1 MGAFSSKRKV
11 FVASTVYN
19 LAGDEAGRQNYV
31 KSSIAAGVIGS
42 NSKTYL
48 GERLVNDHLNGPGIK
63 QRSVFR
69 WAKNNYPLGVPSASI
84 INNANVDPAIVAN
97 QIPHAANE
105 NVIVQEAFIEAG
117 DFIYL
122 AEQHILANKPELY
135 NTDWVADVDYDLG
148 VVLIQYEDA
157 STGTIALG
165 DFDYQ
170 SDYVGAYYHI
180 VINDYDSPLSEGTLS
195 GIGYTAPDVS
205 TYALDNTIITP
216 ESVDLDEVTQVTKTY
231 SDSTPD
237 ENSSSTAT
245 STVNYDNKVESYSK
259 TTYQGLNVDE
269 NRLEYLNEY
278 KTVHT
283 GYEIQ
288 QTVDTTTV
296 TNDEGGGV
304 TSTTTTTVTTD
315 VVVPTYREKDDTQYT
330 FSLESNSGLQLFL
343 YRVGSGNTALDNLR
357 TDDEAFSEF
366 YPFIPFR
373 INNVFVNEEE
383 YDNEYPL
390 LKKAYKKATNA
401 KIEEMIESLETSES
415 IGDIDYAFMVY
426 GVPLNTEDNSSRKYV
441 YNLFK
446 KLIPFQT
453 TTGLQYKDYLDDAER
468 RAIYDADYAEWL
480 AAQINNSSESGNV
493 NTNDPLYGTP
503 PPTYVNPGS
512 ITASTLKIAS
522 DDPVVSSYD
531 QRILWTTI
539 FEENFNGQYEPDM
552 KTGDVKIIIED
563 DDRVVVSVSTN
574 INPETGN
581 ISQTENIQSIP
592 KFKMIYQT
600 SDNTYTVMNV
610 LGMTHRNYVYGGHYV
625 NITPAQAM
633 DDDEESGFI
642 IPIHHPT
649 VLEMSLVD
657 STQMSL
663 SNTLLLLNSYQI
675 VKVKFYQ
682 RGAFKILVYIVLIV
696 LAVLGAP
703 QLAAA
708 GVGVLGTNAA
718 VGAALGYAGTA
729 ALIAGAVAN
738 AIAAIIIAEIISRGA
753 VALFGEKIG
762 SIIAAIV
769 NFVVLGGFASFNP
782 TVGLQI
788 NWGAMMRIDNLL
800 NLTSVGIGAYA
811 NWLNADTLA
820 IQTEFDKVT
829 KEYEAE
835 TEKIE
840 ELTKELGFGGAYID
854 PLMLTDLSLNDELY
868 YESSETFI
876 NRTTM
881 TGTDLIEMSFSMVYD
896 YPEITLTLPK
906 A

>member
-1 MGAFSSKRKV
+1 MGIFSSKKKV

-19 LAGDEAGRQNYV
+19 LAGDEADRQNYI
-31 KSSIAAGVIGS
+31 KSSIAASVIGN
-42 NSKTYL
+42 NSKTFL

-63 QRSVFR
+63 QRSMFR
-69 WAKNNYPLGVPSASI
+69 WAKNNYSIGLPTASI
-84 INNANVDPAIVAN
+84 TNNLNVNPVTVAS
-97 QIPHAANE
+97 QISHAANE
-105 NVIVQEAFIEAG
+105 NIIVQESFIEAG

-135 NTDWVADVDYDLG
+135 DTNWIADVDYDNN
-148 VVLIQYEDA
+148 VVLIQYEDT
-157 STGTIALG
+157 SVEIIELG

-170 SDYVGAYYHI
+170 SDYVIAYYHT
-180 VINDYDSPLSEGTLS
+180 VISDYDSPLIEGIFSEVSYIL
-195 GIGYTAPDVS
+195 PDISTYNLNDTSITSENINLNEVTEINKRYSDNRPDEDFSSTNVS
-205 TYALDNTIITP
+205 TI
-216 ESVDLDEVTQVTKTY
+216 
-231 SDSTPD
+231 
-237 ENSSSTAT
+237 
-245 STVNYDNKVESYSK
+245 NYDNKIENYSK
-259 TTYQGLNVDE
+259 STYRGFNVDQD
-269 NRLEYLNEY
+269 RLEYFNEY
-278 KTVHT
+278 KTVNT

-288 QTVDTTTV
+288 KSVNTTTV
-296 TNDEGGGV
+296 NEDEGNGI
-304 TSTTTTTVTTD
+304 TSIATTTITTD
-315 VVVPTYREKDDTQYT
+315 IVVPTYREKNDTQFSY
-330 FSLESNSGLQLFL
+330 SLENSSGLQLFL
-343 YRVGSGNTALDNLR
+343 YRIGSGNTILDGLN
-357 TDDEAFSEF
+357 TNNEEAFSEF

-373 INNVFVNEEE
+373 IDNVFINEDE
-383 YDNEYPL
+383 YKDEYPL
-390 LKKAYKKATNA
+390 LKKAYKKATNS
-401 KIEEMIESLETSES
+401 KIEEMIESLETSDS
-415 IGDIDYAFMVY
+415 INDIDYAFMVY
-426 GVPLNTEDNSSRKYV
+426 GVPLNTNDNSSRKYI
-441 YNLFK
+441 YNFFK
-446 KLIPFQT
+446 KLISFQMT
-453 TTGLQYKDYLDDAER
+453 SGTQYKNYINNAR
-468 RAIYDADYAEWL
+468 RRTIYDEEYAEWL
-480 AAQINNSSESGNV
+480 AAQVRGENINN
-493 NTNDPLYGTP
+493 PLYGTP
-503 PPTYVNPGS
+503 PPTYVEVDNINP
-512 ITASTLKIAS
+512 STLKIAS
-522 DDPVVSSYD
+522 DDPIVGSYD
-531 QRILWTTI
+531 QRLLWTTI
-539 FEENFNGQYEPDM
+539 FEENFNGKYENDM
-552 KTGDVKIIIED
+552 KSGDTKIIIED
-563 DDRVVVSVSTN
+563 DDIVVVSISNN
-574 INPETGN
+574 IHPRSGN
-581 ISQTENIQSIP
+581 ITRVQNTQNIP
-592 KFKMIYQT
+592 KFKIIYQT
-600 SDNTYTVMNV
+600 SSNTYTVMNV
-610 LGMTHRNYVYGGHYV
+610 IGMTHRNYVYGGQYV
-625 NITPAQAM
+625 NITPGEAM
-633 DDDEESGFI
+633 EDDEESGFI

-649 VLEMSLVD
+649 VLEMSLFD

-682 RGAFKILVYIVLIV
+682 RGFFKVLVYIVLIV

-753 VALFGEKIG
+753 VAIFGEKIG

-782 TVGLQI
+782 SVGLQI

-800 NLTSVGIGAYA
+800 NLTSVGISAYA

-906 A
+906 T